1 MAALGPAGN
10 PMGATPVQIQ
20 FEFDK
25 TLQRVLQPLLD
36 EVNQLRGR
44 VEDLEEARDN
54 AVEDLEAAMDN
65 AVEALEAA
73 VAWVDSHMKLHA
85 ATSNPNQLYGKS
97 PDA

>member
-10 PMGATPVQIQ
+10 PMGTTPVQIQ

-44 VEDLEEARDN
+44 VEDLEE
-54 AVEDLEAAMDN
+54 AMDN